1 MKNQKVDFAMKKV
14 ANYSVH
20 TPARWCRGVK
30 QGLLMAG
37 LAVLAGCSLPT
48 APVQPA
54 IYDFG
59 ATAAQTLSVSVQ
71 PAATVLP
78 ALAVAEIDTSSALDS
93 TAMLYRLNYQQAH
106 QLQPYTLA
114 RWSAPPAQLVRQRLR
129 EILGHSRTVLS
140 MGEAAT
146 LNRAAAT
153 SDNRL
158 WVLRLELEEFSQ
170 QFDSATQSQGVIRL
184 RATLSAKT
192 PVGDRLLGQRAVSV
206 SRPAAS
212 ADAAGGVLAL
222 TAATDAAVAEL
233 AGWLAGLK

>member
-1 MKNQKVDFAMKKV
+1 M
-14 ANYSVH
+14 
-20 TPARWCRGVK
+20 
-30 QGLLMAG
+30 
-37 LAVLAGCSLPT
+37 
-48 APVQPA
+48 
-54 IYDFG
+54 
-59 ATAAQTLSVSVQ
+59 
-71 PAATVLP
+71 LP
-78 ALAVAEIDTSSALDS
+78 ALAVAEIDTNSALDG

-106 QLQPYTLA
+106 QLQPFTLA
-114 RWSAPPAQLVRQRLR
+114 RWTAPPAQLVRQRLR
-129 EILGHSRTVLS
+129 EHLGHSRTVLS

-153 SDNRL
+153 SGNRL

-184 RATLSAKT
+184 RATLSEKT
-192 PVGDRLLGQRAVSV
+192 PVGDRLLGQRAVAV

-233 AGWLAGLK
+233 AGWLAGVK